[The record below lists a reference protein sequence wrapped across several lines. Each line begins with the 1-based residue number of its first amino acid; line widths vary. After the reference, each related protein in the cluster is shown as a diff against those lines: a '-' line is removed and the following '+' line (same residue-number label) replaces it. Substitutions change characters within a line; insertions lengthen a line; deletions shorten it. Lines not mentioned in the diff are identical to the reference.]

1 MGFPTIFLKY
11 VWTIITLSTS
21 RVFTSSPHSLFPF
34 FCALIYCVA
43 ATFVDHILASF
54 TVICCVAPACF
65 VYLNP
70 IPDDTCAGPQLQ
82 LGPHAVTANSIL
94 FGSLQ
99 RFVLCVF
106 MMLCCSSCCCCCCCF
121 CSCWWCCCCLCCNC
135 HLASPVILC
144 VCVCAF
150 NAIYVKCFTRAVWL
164 LPQKRSFMFV
174 KVTKPVPPI

>member
-1 MGFPTIFLKY
+1 MKLKDSIIILIVIARQQY
-11 VWTIITLSTS
+11 LWTITTSTTY
-21 RVFTSSPHSLFPF
+21 RVFTSSPHKLFQF
-34 FCALIYCVA
+34 FCSLIYCAA

-106 MMLCCSSCCCCCCCF
+106 MMLSGCCCCF
-121 CSCWWCCCCLCCNC
+121 CCCCWCCCRLCCNC
-135 HLASPVILC
+135 HLASPVVMC
-144 VCVCAF
+144 VCSF
-150 NAIYVKCFTRAVWL
+150 NAIYVKCFTLAVCL
-164 LPQKRSFMFV
+164 LPQKRSFVFV
-174 KVTKPVPPI
+174 